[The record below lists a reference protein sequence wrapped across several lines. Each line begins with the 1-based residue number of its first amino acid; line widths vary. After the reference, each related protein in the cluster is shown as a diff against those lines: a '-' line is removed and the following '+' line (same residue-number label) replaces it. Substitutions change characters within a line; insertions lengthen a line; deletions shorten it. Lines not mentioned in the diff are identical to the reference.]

1 MGSITEILNRAKLR
15 VEDMNLP
22 YEGALLPTEA
32 LTLLQENPDAR
43 LVDVRSQA
51 EWSWVGRIPGAVE
64 IEWQSFPGMQ
74 ANPNFLEQ
82 LSRKVPKESPVM
94 FICRSGVRSNQAE
107 RKIQVVIVVFRGGGR
122 WPGYHGYKVKFWGE
136 RVKLLQ
142 LISRPFYNSR
152 ICRK

>member
-15 VEDMNLP
+15 AEDMNLP

-43 LVDVRSQA
+43 LIDVRSRA

-64 IEWQSFPGMQ
+64 IEWQFFPDMQ
-74 ANPNFLEQ
+74 ANPVFLEQ

-94 FICRSGVRSNQAE
+94 FICRSGVRSNQAAIAASE
-107 RKIQVVIVVFRGGGR
+107 SGYSKCFNILEGFEGEKDSSGHRGVQGG
-122 WPGYHGYKVKFWGE
+122 WKVAGLPW
-136 RVKLLQ
+136 VQ
-142 LISRPFYNSR
+142 S
-152 ICRK
+152 

>member
-1 MGSITEILNRAKLR
+1 MGSIAEILNRAKLR

-22 YEGALLPTEA
+22 YKGALLPTEA
-32 LTLLQENPDAR
+32 LTLLQENPDTK

-82 LSRKVPKESPVM
+82 LSRKVSKESPVM
-94 FICRSGVRSNQAE
+94 FICRSGVRSNQAAIAASE
-107 RKIQVVIVVFRGGGR
+107 SGYLNCFNILEGFEGEKDSSGHRGVQGG
-122 WPGYHGYKVKFWGE
+122 WKVAGLPW
-136 RVKLLQ
+136 VQ
-142 LISRPFYNSR
+142 S
-152 ICRK
+152 

>member
-22 YEGALLPTEA
+22 YAGALLPTEA

-74 ANPNFLEQ
+74 VNPNFLEQ
-82 LSRKVPKESPVM
+82 LSCKVPKESPVM
-94 FICRSGVRSNQAE
+94 FICRSGVRSNQAAIAASE
-107 RKIQVVIVVFRGGGR
+107 SGYSNCFNILEGFEGEKDSSGHRGIQGG
-122 WPGYHGYKVKFWGE
+122 WKVAGLPW
-136 RVKLLQ
+136 VQ
-142 LISRPFYNSR
+142 S
-152 ICRK
+152 